1 MELNTRDVAFV
12 LDLMDKYYD
21 GYRLRGSTEP
31 LYNPTL
37 CLFFLK
43 RLAKNPS
50 YFLEELRG
58 PNRMMRMSDRNV
70 NVSESVV
77 GLVQRAP
84 GGCEAVLAARS
95 GEPLD
100 VDLWDD
106 FRLREFLSPAEAE
119 SSSTDVSR
127 AATMMYHHGC

>member
-1 MELNTRDVAFV
+1 MGWSLTHEPDFADVCGFKRADVEEALALVELNTRDVEFV
-12 LDLMDKYYD
+12 LDLMDKYFD

-43 RLAKNPS
+43 RLAMNPS

-100 VDLWDD
+100 TQP
-106 FRLREFLSPAEAE
+106 RG
-119 SSSTDVSR
+119 T
-127 AATMMYHHGC
+127 Y